1 MKSNFTAIALIS
13 IAAFAGTNSFAG
25 SGNDDKPALAT
36 QAVTSI
42 QVATA
47 PTPATAADFDPQI
60 NVRVG
65 NEYPLFS
72 A

>member
-25 SGNDDKPALAT
+25 SGNDDKAAVAT
-36 QAVTSI
+36 QSVTSV
-42 QVATA
+42 QVTTA
-47 PTPATAADFDPQI
+47 PAPASDFDPQI
-60 NVRVG
+60 NIRVG

>member
-25 SGNDDKPALAT
+25 SGNDNHST
-36 QAVTSI
+36 Q
-42 QVATA
+42 Q
-47 PTPATAADFDPQI
+47 TAAVQQLVVAGLDASKVSDFDPMI

-65 NEYPLFS
+65 NDYPLLS
-72 A
+72 V